1 MNLISFA
8 NFTQSENQ
16 NSFLP
21 LNEKNSNGEDF
32 SLLLN
37 NISVALQT
45 APAPPVANFQNNLQ
59 IQTISETSQNLAFSN
74 NSNLAV
80 NPFVQTANPELK
92 TNIQQTFFSND
103 LNPQEINSSVINS
116 EIINQPVIKT
126 EIPNPR
132 LQTESVISS
141 LQVKDS
147 VQIPTNFQPAPNLPT
162 MQNLWSENSVKVNLP
177 PIPKPQIPLPDNKN
191 SENFSNEHLAVS
203 NNPLSFKTTIPE
215 NAKEFEI
222 VKQPDHFFSDKNL
235 PLVFGLKT
243 ENKIA
248 EENIFPQ
255 TANLP
260 NISLSDNERTF
271 SEKTAKIEVEF
282 TKALEIQSTV
292 EKPQVVETNFDSFN
306 AKIDSPLNLNQK
318 PEFSGSNSKVEKP
331 NFIPRFNAVLEYPV
345 SQKVQLPRV
354 ELPQTDLPKVEN
366 LNLIQA
372 ENSSSS
378 EKNPTLSVNQKSNFA
393 VYQGVETSIPQNI
406 ESPQNPVNSQTTI
419 EIKTETISENPTIQ
433 TNFPA
438 LNLTFE
444 NNIEPTSENSL
455 PQINIP
461 NLQTNFENKVE
472 VIAENPQVLTNIP
485 VSQINVE
492 INPELKAESVL
503 QEVLSV
509 AQPQQNPLPKIEI
522 PTENKISEVDPP
534 VIKAEPNPVENKEIK
549 AEVKPALESENEFIV
564 EAQKPKIENYEL
576 KSQLKTRQKE
586 PSLETKIL
594 PLSNELQSSESVL
607 NEPQSVE
614 FVSNKVE
621 LEVKSYEVKPLN
633 IVSQK
638 IEEISVNQPIQN
650 IPNEEAADEESINTN
665 FEKFSLP
672 AEEKVIPQSN
682 AKTFTLNTENTEP
695 ISFET
700 TAENA
705 KSPQT
710 TPEKDLTANFAEK
723 VEPSKQ
729 RAVSTENKNSE
740 ADFDEVTKSNVQ
752 NHELSINQKQNET
765 QKVVINESVQTKTN
779 VKISET
785 SLSKSSPYFNLSDK
799 SEQEKKFNDPQND
812 LTVNF
817 DKIFDNIIKKKET
830 VEATSKTQT
839 EPTEIAEQVTPELLQ
854 MAGLVEKKN
863 GKEILKL
870 RLNPAELGT
879 VEITL
884 EKNSSGVLSAHFK
897 TENESARQALSNG
910 LEQLRDTL
918 QNNGWNIG
926 QMEISNGSS
935 SSTNHQPQQHNQQ
948 KSEWIENFSF
958 NRSSEKPDDS
968 ENNSPARLLNLLA

>member
-21 LNEKNSNGEDF
+21 LNEKNSSGEDF

-103 LNPQEINSSVINS
+103 LNLQEINSSIINS

-191 SENFSNEHLAVS
+191 SKNFSNEHLAVS

-292 EKPQVVETNFDSFN
+292 EKTQVVETNFDSFN

-331 NFIPRFNAVLEYPV
+331 NFIPRFNEVLEYPV

-393 VYQGVETSIPQNI
+393 VYQEVETSIPQNI
-406 ESPQNPVNSQTTI
+406 ESPQNPVNSQTI

-433 TNFPA
+433 
-438 LNLTFE
+438 
-444 NNIEPTSENSL
+444 I
-455 PQINIP
+455 
-461 NLQTNFENKVE
+461 
-472 VIAENPQVLTNIP
+472 NIP

-503 QEVLSV
+503 QEVLSF

-522 PTENKISEVDPP
+522 PTENKISEVAPP
-534 VIKAEPNPVENKEIK
+534 VIKTEPNPVENKEIK
-549 AEVKPALESENEFIV
+549 AEIKPALESENEVIV

-576 KSQLKTRQKE
+576 KSQLKTAQKE

-594 PLSNELQSSESVL
+594 PLSNEFQSSESVL

-621 LEVKSYEVKPLN
+621 IEVKSYEVKPLN

-650 IPNEEAADEESINTN
+650 ILNEEAADEESINTN

-740 ADFDEVTKSNVQ
+740 ADFDAVTKSNVQ

-817 DKIFDNIIKKKET
+817 DKIFDNIVKKKET